1 MRFCYQP
8 HTIIGIQEH
17 PAENLPLKNRPS
29 IVSYIADPSEIANPF
44 GGGAAMKTSI
54 ALKIFRVY
62 QSSNLKPSAVR
73 GYKYLTDNFEALFGE
88 KDLNS
93 IYSEDTYHFSEIIME
108 NSSKSTK
115 RHRYSQL
122 KAFFNFVISNYQPD
136 LKNPLDSPFMRK
148 TFHLPKPRQRR
159 IISTV
164 VIDEVILRSQ
174 SLQDKLILELQSR
187 CSARI
192 GEVLNIRVRYRR
204 KKDHRTQP
212 KERKGEGGHFHA
224 GASRR

>member
-54 ALKIFRVY
+54 ALKIFRDY

-93 IYSEDTYHFSEIIME
+93 IYSEDTYHFSEIITE

-115 RHRYSQL
+115 THRYSQL

-136 LKNPLDSPFMRK
+136 LKNPLDNPFMRK
-148 TFHLPKPRQRR
+148 TFHLPKRR
-159 IISTV
+159 YQSQWGVPGAHIQGVTSASEFEDDPALPGWGERFRSHSLDGYPLWQIIQTQ
-164 VIDEVILRSQ
+164 I
-174 SLQDKLILELQSR
+174 
-187 CSARI
+187 
-192 GEVLNIRVRYRR
+192 NTYRLS
-204 KKDHRTQP
+204 P
-212 KERKGEGGHFHA
+212 CA
-224 GASRR
+224 